1 MGWSS
6 DSRCA
11 AAGTDPPWPPLLK
24 GGKGKRAF
32 RKGGKGR
39 RGDARWSFFWLVQSV
54 CVRLRRWCEGGSCTK
69 SVYAVATMDTKGH
82 ELAFVAECLRA
93 AGVAVTIVDVGVQS
107 APCVVPDVDRA
118 TVAGFHPTAEG
129 RIAALAP
136 GDRSPAIAAMSQALV
151 AFLKREHDSGRLSG
165 VIGIGGSGGTAL
177 ITPAMKALPIGL
189 PKVMVSTV
197 ASGNTAPYVGSS
209 DITLMYSVV
218 DVAGLNSVSRR
229 VLGNAAA
236 AIAGM
241 VRFPVPPE
249 EGKPTLGMTMFGVT
263 TPCVTMVRESLEG
276 QGFDCLV
283 FHATG
288 TGGQAMEKLVE
299 AGLIKGVLD
308 VTTTEVADEV
318 VGGVLACGPARF
330 DAILEAKIPYVL
342 SLGALDMVNFGA
354 IETVPERFRGRKLHV
369 HNAQVTLMRT
379 TPDENRRCARWI
391 AAKLNRATAPF
402 RVLIPE
408 KGVSALDAPG
418 QPFFDPEADAA
429 LFDELESAVVAGT
442 WSVDRPAS
450 LPHQRPGVRGGAR
463 GELPEPRRCAR
474 ARRRQ

>member
-1 MGWSS
+1 M
-6 DSRCA
+6 
-11 AAGTDPPWPPLLK
+11 P
-24 GGKGKRAF
+24 
-32 RKGGKGR
+32 
-39 RGDARWSFFWLVQSV
+39 
-54 CVRLRRWCEGGSCTK
+54 K
-69 SVYAVATMDTKGH
+69 SVYAVGTLDTKGH
-82 ELAFVAECLRA
+82 ELAFVAERLRA
-93 AGVAVTIVDVGVQS
+93 EGVSVTIVDVGVQC
-107 APCVVPDVDRA
+107 APCVVPDVDSA
-118 TVAGFHPTAEG
+118 TVAAAHPSADG

-136 GDRSPAIAAMSQALV
+136 GDRSPAITAMSQALV
-151 AFLKREHDSGRLSG
+151 SFLKREHDSGRVSA

-177 ITPAMKALPIGL
+177 ITPAMRALPIGL

-209 DITLMYSVV
+209 DITMMYSVV
-218 DVAGLNSVSRR
+218 DVSGLNSVSRR

-241 VRFPVPPE
+241 VRAPAAPE

-263 TPCVTMVRESLEG
+263 TPCVTAVRQSLEG
-276 QGFDCLV
+276 HGFDCLV

-318 VGGVLACGPARF
+318 VGGALACGPARF
-330 DAILEAKIPYVL
+330 DAILEAKIPYVV

-354 IETVPERFRGRKLHV
+354 IETVPERFRQRKLHV

-379 TPDENRRCARWI
+379 TVDESRRCARWI

-402 RVLIPE
+402 LVLIPE

-418 QPFFDPEADAA
+418 QPFYGPEADAA
-429 LFDELESAVVAGT
+429 LFDELESAVGAAPGRSIV
-442 WSVDRPAS
+442 RLPYHINEPAFAQALVEGFLS
-450 LPHQRPGVRGGAR
+450 FVSSAR
-463 GELPEPRRCAR
+463 
-474 ARRRQ
+474 